1 MTTETW
7 LDLRNVEA
15 WLGDR
20 PVLHNLNL
28 QLKLK
33 QSTTVL
39 GPNGAGK
46 SSLVKLIDRSLYP
59 IVRPDAHL
67 RLFGS
72 ETVNLWA
79 LRSRL
84 GVVTSELE
92 QRLHPRTAVE
102 EVVVS
107 SFFGATRLGRDQHPS
122 PEQWQQARDL
132 LDQLQLNGIRKRF
145 YGELSDGQR
154 RRLLIARALVHKPEV
169 LVLDEPSRALDLQAC
184 HQLLAILRGL
194 IQAGTTVVQVT
205 HRVDTIVPE
214 MERVL
219 FLDGGTIVKS
229 GSPAELLSPQELSQ
243 LFRTPLE
250 VVEKNGF
257 RQVLPGARQPSIA
270 VRGLDLHRP

>member
-15 WLGDR
+15 WLGNR

-28 QLKLK
+28 QLKLR

-59 IVRPDAHL
+59 IVRRDSHL

-84 GVVTSELE
+84 GVVSSDVE
-92 QRLHPRTAVE
+92 QRLHPKTAVE

-122 PEQWQQARDL
+122 PVQWQQARDL
-132 LDQLQLNGIRKRF
+132 LDQLQLNGIRERC

-154 RRLLIARALVHKPEV
+154 RRLLIARSLVHKPEV

-184 HQLLAILRGL
+184 HQLMAILRGL
-194 IQAGTTVVQVT
+194 IQAGTSVVQVT

-219 FLDGGTIVKS
+219 FLKQGTIVGDGTTEDMLRPK
-229 GSPAELLSPQELSQ
+229 ELSQ
-243 LFRTPLE
+243 LFSTPLE

-257 RQVLPGARQPSIA
+257 RQVLPST
-270 VRGLDLHRP
+270 H

>member
-20 PVLHNLNL
+20 PVLHKLNL
-28 QLKLK
+28 QLKLR

-84 GVVTSELE
+84 GVVSSDME
-92 QRLHPRTAVE
+92 QRLHPKTAVE
-102 EVVVS
+102 EAVVS
-107 SFFGATRLGRDQHPS
+107 NFFGATRLGRDQKPS
-122 PEQWQQARDL
+122 ARQWEQARDL
-132 LDQLQLNGIRKRF
+132 LDQLHLHGIRERCC
-145 YGELSDGQR
+145 GELSDGQT
-154 RRLLIARALVHKPEV
+154 L
-169 LVLDEPSRALDLQAC
+169 
-184 HQLLAILRGL
+184 
-194 IQAGTTVVQVT
+194 
-205 HRVDTIVPE
+205 
-214 MERVL
+214 
-219 FLDGGTIVKS
+219 
-229 GSPAELLSPQELSQ
+229 
-243 LFRTPLE
+243 
-250 VVEKNGF
+250 
-257 RQVLPGARQPSIA
+257 QPSE
-270 VRGLDLHRP
+270 VSLGVLLQ

>member
-1 MTTETW
+1 MSTETW

-20 PVLHNLNL
+20 PVLHHLNL
-28 QLKLK
+28 QLQLR

-59 IVRPDAHL
+59 IVLPNAHL
-67 RLFGS
+67 RLFGH

-84 GVVTSELE
+84 GVVSSELE
-92 QRLHPRTAVE
+92 LRFHPKTAVE

-107 SFFGATRLGRDQHPS
+107 SFFGATRLGRDQDPS
-122 PEQWQQARDL
+122 AEQWEQARDL
-132 LDQLQLNGIRKRF
+132 LDQLQLQGIRSRCF
-145 YGELSDGQR
+145 GELSDGQR
-154 RRLLIARALVHKPEV
+154 RRLLIARALVHQPEV

-194 IQAGTTVVQVT
+194 IRGGTTVVQVT

-219 FLDGGTIVKS
+219 FLDGGTIVNS
-229 GSPAELLSPQELSQ
+229 GTPNELLRSKELSA
-243 LFRTPLE
+243 LFKTPLE
-250 VVEKNGF
+250 VVKKNGF
-257 RQVLPGARQPSIA
+257 RQVLPAPA
-270 VRGLDLHRP
+270 

>member
-84 GVVTSELE
+84 GVVSSELE
-92 QRLHPRTAVE
+92 QRFHPRTAVE

-122 PEQWQQARDL
+122 PDQWQQAGDL
-132 LDQLQLNGIRKRF
+132 LDQLQLNGIRERC
-145 YGELSDGQR
+145 YGQLSDGQR

-229 GSPAELLSPQELSQ
+229 GSPAELLKPQELSQ

-257 RQVLPGARQPSIA
+257 RQVLPGAR
-270 VRGLDLHRP
+270 

>member
-20 PVLHNLNL
+20 PVLYNLNL
-28 QLKLK
+28 KLKLR

-72 ETVNLWA
+72 ETMNLWA

-84 GVVTSELE
+84 GVVSSELE
-92 QRLHPRTAVE
+92 QQLRPKTAVE

-107 SFFGATRLGRDQHPS
+107 SFFGANRLGDDQIPS
-122 PEQWQQARDL
+122 PLQWEQALDL
-132 LDQLQLNGIRKRF
+132 LDHMQLHSIRERC

-154 RRLLIARALVHKPEV
+154 RRLLIARALVHQPEV

-194 IQAGTTVVQVT
+194 IRAGTTVVQVT

-219 FLDGGTIVKS
+219 FLAQGRIVGD
-229 GSPAELLSPQELSQ
+229 GSPREMLRPVELSE
-243 LFRTPLE
+243 LFKTPLN
-250 VVEKNGF
+250 VVEAHGF
-257 RQVLPGARQPSIA
+257 RQILPG
-270 VRGLDLHRP
+270 

>member
-1 MTTETW
+1 MTTETRETW

-15 WLGDR
+15 WLAGR
-20 PVLHNLNL
+20 PVLHDLNL
-28 QLKLK
+28 QLTLR

-59 IVRPDAHL
+59 VVRPDAHL

-72 ETVNLWA
+72 ETVNLWS
-79 LRSRL
+79 LRTRL
-84 GVVTSELE
+84 GVVSSELE
-92 QRLHPRTAVE
+92 QRLHPKTTVD

-107 SFFGATRLGRDQHPS
+107 SFFGATRLGCDQNPS
-122 PEQWQQARDL
+122 PEQWEQAREL
-132 LDQLQLNGIRKRF
+132 LDQLQLNGIRERC

-154 RRLLIARALVHKPEV
+154 RRLLIARALVHQPEV

-194 IQAGTTVVQVT
+194 IQGGTTVVQVT

-214 MERVL
+214 MGRVL
-219 FLDGGTIVKS
+219 FLEQGTIVGD
-229 GSPAELLSPQELSQ
+229 GSLQDMLRPTELSE
-243 LFRTPLE
+243 LFKTPLN
-250 VVEKNGF
+250 VVEAQGF
-257 RQVLPGARQPSIA
+257 RQVLPR
-270 VRGLDLHRP
+270 

>member
-7 LDLRNVEA
+7 LDLRNLEA

-122 PEQWQQARDL
+122 PDQWQQAGDL
-132 LDQLQLNGIRKRF
+132 LDQLQLNGIRERC

-194 IQAGTTVVQVT
+194 IRAGTTLVQVT

-229 GSPAELLSPQELSQ
+229 GSPAELLRPRELST
-243 LFRTPLE
+243 LFKTPLD

-257 RQVLPGARQPSIA
+257 RQVLPGPA
-270 VRGLDLHRP
+270 

>member
-20 PVLHNLNL
+20 PVLHKLNL
-28 QLKLK
+28 QLKLR

-84 GVVTSELE
+84 GVVSSDME
-92 QRLHPRTAVE
+92 QRLHPKTAVE
-102 EVVVS
+102 EAVVS
-107 SFFGATRLGRDQHPS
+107 NFFGATRLGRDQKPTAR
-122 PEQWQQARDL
+122 QWEQARDL
-132 LDQLQLNGIRKRF
+132 LDQLHLHGIRERCC
-145 YGELSDGQR
+145 GELSDGQR
-154 RRLLIARALVHKPEV
+154 RRLLIARALVHQPEV

-184 HQLLAILRGL
+184 HQLLAILRRL

-205 HRVDTIVPE
+205 HRVDTIC
-214 MERVL
+214 L
-219 FLDGGTIVKS
+219 LYT
-229 GSPAELLSPQELSQ
+229 SPSP
-243 LFRTPLE
+243 RD
-250 VVEKNGF
+250 
-257 RQVLPGARQPSIA
+257 
-270 VRGLDLHRP
+270 RG

>member
-46 SSLVKLIDRSLYP
+46 SSLVKLIDRSIYP

-122 PEQWQQARDL
+122 PDQWQQAGDL
-132 LDQLQLNGIRKRF
+132 LDQLQLNGIRERC
-145 YGELSDGQR
+145 YGQLSDGQR

-257 RQVLPGARQPSIA
+257 RQVLPGAR
-270 VRGLDLHRP
+270 

>member
-15 WLGDR
+15 WLGHR
-20 PVLHNLNL
+20 PVLHKLNL
-28 QLKLK
+28 QLKLR

-84 GVVTSELE
+84 GVVSSELE
-92 QRLHPRTAVE
+92 QRLHPKTAVE

-107 SFFGATRLGRDQHPS
+107 SFFGATRLGRDQEPS
-122 PEQWQQARDL
+122 VKQWEQARDL
-132 LDQLQLNGIRKRF
+132 LDQLHLHSIR
-145 YGELSDGQR
+145 
-154 RRLLIARALVHKPEV
+154 
-169 LVLDEPSRALDLQAC
+169 
-184 HQLLAILRGL
+184 
-194 IQAGTTVVQVT
+194 
-205 HRVDTIVPE
+205 
-214 MERVL
+214 ERCC
-219 FLDGGTIVKS
+219 G
-229 GSPAELLSPQELSQ
+229 
-243 LFRTPLE
+243 
-250 VVEKNGF
+250 
-257 RQVLPGARQPSIA
+257 
-270 VRGLDLHRP
+270 

>member
-20 PVLHNLNL
+20 PVLHKLNL
-28 QLKLK
+28 QLKLR

-59 IVRPDAHL
+59 IVRHDAHL

-72 ETVNLWA
+72 ETLNLWA

-84 GVVTSELE
+84 GVVSSELE
-92 QRLHPRTAVE
+92 QRLHPKTAVE
-102 EVVVS
+102 DVVVS

-122 PEQWQQARDL
+122 AEQWEQARDL
-132 LDQLQLNGIRKRF
+132 LNQLHLHNIRERC

-154 RRLLIARALVHKPEV
+154 RRLLIARALVHQPEV
-169 LVLDEPSRALDLQAC
+169 LLLDEPSRALDLQAC
-184 HQLLAILRGL
+184 HQLLAILRSL
-194 IQAGTTVVQVT
+194 IRAGTTVVQVT

-219 FLDGGTIVKS
+219 FLDGGTIVKN
-229 GSPAELLSPQELSQ
+229 GSPAELLRAKELSE
-243 LFRTPLE
+243 LFKTPLE
-250 VVEKNGF
+250 VVEKYGF
-257 RQVLPGARQPSIA
+257 RQVLPGPA
-270 VRGLDLHRP
+270 

>member
-7 LDLRNVEA
+7 LDLCNVEA

-84 GVVTSELE
+84 GVVSSELE
-92 QRLHPRTAVE
+92 QRLHPKTAVE
-102 EVVVS
+102 EAVVS
-107 SFFGATRLGRDQHPS
+107 NFFGATRLGRDQKPS
-122 PEQWQQARDL
+122 ARQWEQARDL
-132 LDQLQLNGIRKRF
+132 LDQLHLHSIRERCC
-145 YGELSDGQR
+145 GELSDGQR
-154 RRLLIARALVHKPEV
+154 RRLLIARALVHQPEV

-184 HQLLAILRGL
+184 HQLLAILRAL

-229 GSPAELLSPQELSQ
+229 GSPSELLQAKELSE
-243 LFRTPLE
+243 LFKTPLE

-257 RQVLPGARQPSIA
+257 RQVLPGPA
-270 VRGLDLHRP
+270 

>member
-7 LDLRNVEA
+7 LDLCNVEA
-15 WLGDR
+15 RLGNR
-20 PVLHNLNL
+20 QVLHNLNL
-28 QLKLK
+28 QLKLG

-59 IVRPDAHL
+59 IVQPNAHL
-67 RLFGS
+67 LLFGS
-72 ETVNLWA
+72 ETVNLWV

-84 GVVTSELE
+84 GVVSSELE
-92 QRLHPRTAVE
+92 QRLHPKTAVE

-107 SFFGATRLGRDQHPS
+107 SFFGAMRLGRDQQPS
-122 PEQWQQARDL
+122 HEHWDQARDL
-132 LDQLQLNGIRKRF
+132 LDRLQLHSIRERC

-169 LVLDEPSRALDLQAC
+169 LVLDEPSRALDLHAC

-194 IQAGTTVVQVT
+194 IRAGTTVMQVT

-214 MERVL
+214 MDRVL

-229 GSPAELLSPQELSQ
+229 GSPNELLKSKELSQ
-243 LFRTPLE
+243 LFKTPLE
-250 VVEKNGF
+250 VVVKNGF
-257 RQVLPGARQPSIA
+257 HQVLPGAQKLEA
-270 VRGLDLHRP
+270 

>member
-7 LDLRNVEA
+7 LDLINVEA
-15 WLGDR
+15 WLGGR
-20 PVLHNLNL
+20 PILHNLNL

-39 GPNGAGK
+39 GPNGSGK

-59 IVRPDAHL
+59 IVRPQSHL

-84 GVVTSELE
+84 GVVSSELE
-92 QRLHPRTAVE
+92 HRLHPKTAVE

-107 SFFGATRLGRDQHPS
+107 SFFGSTRLGRDQVPNS
-122 PEQWQQARDL
+122 EQWEKAREL
-132 LDQLQLNGIRKRF
+132 LNELQLHGIHERL

-154 RRLLIARALVHKPEV
+154 RRILIARALVHQPEV
-169 LVLDEPSRALDLQAC
+169 LVLDEPSRALDLQAS
-184 HQLLAILRGL
+184 HQLLAILQGL
-194 IQAGTTVVQVT
+194 IQGGTTVVQVT

-214 MERVL
+214 MKRVL

-229 GSPAELLSPQELSQ
+229 GTPAELLRPKDLSK

-257 RQVLPGARQPSIA
+257 RQVLPGTRETSACISTI
-270 VRGLDLHRP
+270 LS

>member
-20 PVLHNLNL
+20 PVLHKLNL
-28 QLKLK
+28 QLKLR

-84 GVVTSELE
+84 GVVSSDME
-92 QRLHPRTAVE
+92 QRLHPKTAVE
-102 EVVVS
+102 EAVVS
-107 SFFGATRLGRDQHPS
+107 NFFGATRLGRDQKPS
-122 PEQWQQARDL
+122 ARQWEQARDL
-132 LDQLQLNGIRKRF
+132 LDQLHLHSIRERCC
-145 YGELSDGQR
+145 GELSDGQR
-154 RRLLIARALVHKPEV
+154 RRLLIARALVHQPEV

-184 HQLLAILRGL
+184 HQLLAILRRL
-194 IQAGTTVVQVT
+194 IQGGTTVVQVT

-219 FLDGGTIVKS
+219 FLAQGRLVGDGS
-229 GSPAELLSPQELSQ
+229 PREMLRPAELSEL
-243 LFRTPLE
+243 FNTPLN
-250 VVEKNGF
+250 VVEAHGF
-257 RQVLPGARQPSIA
+257 RQVLPG
-270 VRGLDLHRP
+270 